1 MCTGLRGKLRSR
13 FLVLSDDRVPPPPPQ
28 GQGQSQGRGKRS
40 RRDSEEDMSSKR
52 NKNQNQGRSGP
63 VPVPGVSKIVTG
75 TRSTPPR
82 TAKASYAAKTSQ
94 PPLAEEIATGSTED
108 WASADDTI
116 MDENVA

>member
-63 VPVPGVSKIVTG
+63 VPGVSKIVTG

-108 WASADDTI
+108 WASADDTV
-116 MDENVA
+116 MDENVV